1 MDWTCT
7 VGGLKKT
14 KKKKED
20 PKESER
26 NSYMYAISTIAF
38 LFPPSE
44 VHPPHT
50 YSPSASHSKGISN
63 TRLSR
68 SSLTRLTMAAS
79 GEGSSLSRSKKW
91 TFFGRGGKRWVRD
104 ASIAKFLLKT
114 WARESL
120 GTGSFVCATDWC
132 ITRTMAT
139 VYYQHFCISLFT
151 ADAPRRA
158 RLPISPSA
166 ALPSCLWS
174 LRISPPLLGSR
185 GLSLVEL
192 TVDDKECYKYYLL
205 FLAVIRMDVSQRVC
219 HHILR
224 ECIHK

>member
-1 MDWTCT
+1 MVVFPGSDCNFALHSFSLARGLVLQTLFGLVGVT
-7 VGGLKKT
+7 VRPCWSHCEGDCACHLARCSNFIIDISLTPFCRAIQYFISYFLEKKEVQNGLDLHGGRTEKDQ
-14 KKKKED
+14 KKKED

-91 TFFGRGGKRWVRD
+91 TFFGRGGKR
-104 ASIAKFLLKT
+104 
-114 WARESL
+114 
-120 GTGSFVCATDWC
+120 
-132 ITRTMAT
+132 
-139 VYYQHFCISLFT
+139 
-151 ADAPRRA
+151 
-158 RLPISPSA
+158 
-166 ALPSCLWS
+166 
-174 LRISPPLLGSR
+174 
-185 GLSLVEL
+185 
-192 TVDDKECYKYYLL
+192 
-205 FLAVIRMDVSQRVC
+205 
-219 HHILR
+219 
-224 ECIHK
+224 